1 MSESYF
7 KVEASEYV
15 LQEDEQLHQVNRL
28 AGENNVSVL
37 EQIQSVEFLAVVII
51 IIINQFYF
59 KEKTR

>member
-1 MSESYF
+1 MMSESYF

-51 IIINQFYF
+51 IINQFYF
-59 KEKTR
+59 KEKTP

>member
-51 IIINQFYF
+51 IINQFYF

>member
-1 MSESYF
+1 MMSESYF

-51 IIINQFYF
+51 IINQFYF